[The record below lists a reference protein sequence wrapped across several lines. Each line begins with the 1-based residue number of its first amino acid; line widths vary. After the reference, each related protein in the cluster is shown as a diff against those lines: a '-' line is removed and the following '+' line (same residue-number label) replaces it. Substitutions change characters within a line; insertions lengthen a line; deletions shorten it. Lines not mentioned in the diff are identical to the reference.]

1 MEATTL
7 QKATFAAGCF
17 WHVEDAFRRIKGVQD
32 ARVGYTGGF
41 VANPDYRLVCTDTT
55 GHAEA
60 LEVTFD
66 PSVVS
71 YEELVE
77 FFWTMHDPTQKNRQG
92 PDWGK
97 QYRTAIFTHD
107 EQQKKVAEAS
117 KQALDES
124 GRFKKPIATEVVE
137 AGAFWEAEDYHQQY
151 YAKRG
156 IDSCQI

>member
-1 MEATTL
+1 MEAQTL

-17 WHVEDAFRRIKGVQD
+17 WHVEDAFRRIKGVVD
-32 ARVGYTGGF
+32 ARVGYTGGI
-41 VANPDYRLVCTDTT
+41 VANPTYKLVCTDTT

-60 LEVTFD
+60 LQIVFD

-92 PDWGK
+92 PDWGM

-107 EQQKKVAEAS
+107 EQQKKTAEAS
-117 KQALDES
+117 KQTLDES
-124 GRFKKPIATEVVE
+124 GRFKKPIATEITE
-137 AGAFWEAEDYHQQY
+137 GGEFWEAEDYHQQY

-156 IDSCQI
+156 IDSCSI

>member
-1 MEATTL
+1 VEAKTL

-17 WHVEDAFRRIKGVQD
+17 WHVEDAFRRIKGVVD

-41 VANPDYRLVCTDTT
+41 IANPTYKLVCTDTT

-66 PSVVS
+66 PDVVS

-92 PDWGK
+92 PDWGI
-97 QYRTAIFTHD
+97 QYRTAIFTHG
-107 EQQKKVAEAS
+107 EQQKKIAEAS

-124 GRFKKPIATEVVE
+124 GRFKKSIATEITE
-137 AGAFWEAEDYHQQY
+137 AGEFWEAEDYHQQY

-156 IDSCQI
+156 IDSCSI

>member
-17 WHVEDAFRRIKGVQD
+17 WHVEDAFRRIKGVVD

-41 VANPDYRLVCTDTT
+41 VHNPGYKLVCTDTT

-77 FFWTMHDPTQKNRQG
+77 SFWTMHDPTQRNRQG

-107 EQQKKVAEAS
+107 AQQKKIAEAS
-117 KQALDES
+117 KAALDES
-124 GRFKKPIATEVVE
+124 GRFRKPIATEITE
-137 AGAFWEAEDYHQQY
+137 AGPFWEAEEYHQQY

-156 IDSCQI
+156 IDSCSI

>member
-1 MEATTL
+1 VEAKTL

-17 WHVEDAFRRIKGVQD
+17 WHVEDAFRRLEGVTD
-32 ARVGYTGGF
+32 AKVGYTGGF
-41 VANPDYRLVCTDTT
+41 VENPDYKLVCTDTT

-66 PSVVS
+66 PDRIS
-71 YEELVE
+71 YEDLVE
-77 FFWTMHDPTQKNRQG
+77 FFWTMHDPTQVNRQG

-97 QYRTAIFTHD
+97 QYRTAIFVHD
-107 EQQKKVAEAS
+107 ADQREIAEKS
-117 KQALDES
+117 KQRLSES
-124 GRFKKPIATEVVE
+124 GKYSKPIATEI
-137 AGAFWEAEDYHQQY
+137 ADASTFWEAEEYHQQY

>member
-1 MEATTL
+1 MEAKTL

-17 WHVEDAFRRIKGVQD
+17 WHVEDAFRRSKGVID

-66 PSVVS
+66 PSVVG

-107 EQQKKVAEAS
+107 EQQKKIAEAS

-124 GRFKKPIATEVVE
+124 GRFKKPIATEITE
-137 AGAFWEAEDYHQQY
+137 AGEFWEAEDYHQQY

-156 IDSCQI
+156 IDSCSI

>member
-1 MEATTL
+1 VEAKTL

-17 WHVEDAFRRIKGVQD
+17 WHVEDAFRRIKGVVD

-41 VANPDYRLVCTDTT
+41 VDNPGYKLVCTDTT

-66 PSVVS
+66 PSLVS

-107 EQQKKVAEAS
+107 EQQKKTAEAS
-117 KQALDES
+117 KERLDQS
-124 GRFKKPIATEVVE
+124 GRFKRPIATEIAE
-137 AGAFWEAEDYHQQY
+137 AGEFWEAEDYHQQY

-156 IDSCQI
+156 IDSCSI

>member
-1 MEATTL
+1 VESKTL

-17 WHVEDAFRRIKGVQD
+17 WHVEDAFRRVKGVVD

-41 VANPDYRLVCTDTT
+41 VDNPSYKVVCTDTT

-66 PSVVS
+66 PDVVS

-77 FFWTMHDPTQKNRQG
+77 FFWTIHDPTQVNRQG
-92 PDWGK
+92 PDWGM

-117 KQALDES
+117 KQRVDES
-124 GRFKKPIATEVVE
+124 GRFPRPIATQIVE
-137 AGAFWEAEDYHQQY
+137 AGPFWEAEDYHQQY

-156 IDSCQI
+156 INSCSI

>member
-17 WHVEDAFRRIKGVQD
+17 WHVEDAFRRIKGVVD

-107 EQQKKVAEAS
+107 EQQKKIAEAS
-117 KQALDES
+117 KHALDES
-124 GRFKKPIATEVVE
+124 GRFRKPIATEITE
-137 AGAFWEAEDYHQQY
+137 ADEFWEAEDYHQQY

-156 IDSCQI
+156 IDSCSF

>member
-1 MEATTL
+1 MEAKTL

-17 WHVEDAFRRIKGVQD
+17 WHVEDAFRRIKGVED

-41 VANPDYRLVCTDTT
+41 VDNPGYKLVCTDTT

-60 LEVTFD
+60 LEVVFD

-77 FFWTMHDPTQKNRQG
+77 FFFTMHDPTQVNRQG

-107 EQQKKVAEAS
+107 EQQKKIAAAS
-117 KQALDES
+117 KERLDQS
-124 GRFKKPIATEVVE
+124 GKYKKPIATEITE
-137 AGAFWEAEDYHQQY
+137 AGPFWEAEDYHQQY

>member
-1 MEATTL
+1 MEARTL

-17 WHVEDAFRRIKGVQD
+17 WHVEDAFRRIKGVVD

-41 VANPDYRLVCTDTT
+41 VDNPGYKLVCTDTT

-71 YEELVE
+71 YEELVD
-77 FFWTMHDPTQKNRQG
+77 FFFTMHDPTQRNRQG

-107 EQQKKVAEAS
+107 EQQKKIAEAS
-117 KQALDES
+117 KERLDQS
-124 GRFKKPIATEVVE
+124 GRFHKPIATEITE
-137 AGAFWEAEDYHQQY
+137 AGPFWEAEDYHQQY

-156 IDSCQI
+156 IDSCGI

>member
-1 MEATTL
+1 MESKTL

-17 WHVEDAFRRIKGVQD
+17 WHVEDAFRRLEGVTD

-41 VANPDYRLVCTDTT
+41 VEDPGYKLVCTDTT

-66 PSVVS
+66 PDVIP
-71 YEELVE
+71 YENLVE
-77 FFWTMHDPTQKNRQG
+77 FFWTMHDPTQVNRQG

-97 QYRTAIFTHD
+97 QYRTAIFVHSP
-107 EQQKKVAEAS
+107 EQRETAEKS
-117 KQALDES
+117 KQRLGES
-124 GRFKKPIATEVVE
+124 GKYSKPIATEIND
-137 AGAFWEAEDYHQQY
+137 ASTFWEAEDYHQQY